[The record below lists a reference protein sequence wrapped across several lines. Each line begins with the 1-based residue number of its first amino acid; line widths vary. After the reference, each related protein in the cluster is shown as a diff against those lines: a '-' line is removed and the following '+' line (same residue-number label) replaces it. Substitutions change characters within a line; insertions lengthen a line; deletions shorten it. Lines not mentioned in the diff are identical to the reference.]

1 MDTEVFKSEE
11 FSKVYQDNM
20 VPVSEK
26 VLNLILSNLEEKKGR
41 PFELAVDAG
50 CGTGRST
57 RPLAEHFRKV
67 IGIDISESQIHIARK
82 CTLQEN
88 ITYQISPAEK
98 MPLED
103 ASVDLINVDLA
114 AHWFLADQF
123 IFEVNRVLK
132 KKGCLALHAMYPKF
146 ALQYKNCSEKL
157 TNMCNEVLNNLYK
170 HEDVIDIIS
179 SQYQELF
186 EALPFADK
194 RRITDISEIYNL
206 TPQEILGFFKSSF
219 MYQKFLAKDRAAA
232 TAFLQTV
239 EKRVADITGELSGD
253 EILELHFAVK
263 SMSLFFCPNIA
274 IDQVW
279 IKQLANYICLI
290 QTCHVF

>member
-1 MDTEVFKSEE
+1 MDTEIFKSEE
-11 FSKVYQDNM
+11 YSKVYQDNM

-26 VLNLILSNLEEKKGR
+26 VLNLILSYLEEKKGR

-57 RPLAEHFRKV
+57 RPLAEHFCKV
-67 IGIDISESQIHIARK
+67 IGIDISKSQIHVARK
-82 CTLQEN
+82 CTPQEN

-123 IFEVNRVLK
+123 ILEVNRVLK
-132 KKGCLALHAMYPKF
+132 KRGCLALHALYPKF

-157 TNMCNEVLNNLYK
+157 TNICDEFLNNLYK
-170 HEDVIDIIS
+170 HEDVFDIMS
-179 SQYQELF
+179 SLYEELF

-194 RRITDISEIYNL
+194 RRITGIPEIINL
-206 TPQEILGFFKSSF
+206 TPQELLGFFESSF
-219 MYQKFLAKDRAAA
+219 MFQKFLTKDRAAA

-239 EKRVADITGELSGD
+239 EKRIADAIGELSGD
-253 EILELHFAVK
+253 EILELHVK
-263 SMSLFFCPNIA
+263 YFC
-274 IDQVW
+274 V
-279 IKQLANYICLI
+279 LACKS
-290 QTCHVF
+290 